1 MQLLNEKQAARQ
13 KSERLKADIAESTPH
28 KNAQFQI
35 IQDTNPMFNDT
46 SLGIRSP
53 KDIKTFAEV
62 VDDPESF
69 VWGDFSREDARKAL
83 KRGTVRVYSSY
94 PIKNGVFVSTSYQQA
109 LDYAGG
115 EPSGVH
121 SRVVALDCVAWINGD
136 EGQYAKVYQRTQS
149 EPQTRFA
156 LSDALQTLGDYDA
169 TRRRHIESNENDRVS
184 RDYNEIVDFIKSATK
199 ETPIRRLH
207 IGTISD
213 STAALVQRK
222 TGVNI
227 KDYDFVLASNFVA
240 HIFDSHGR
248 TAMEAA
254 RGQTAVNYSNI
265 ENILET
271 VIALDDV
278 ALVSDNTGTALRFEK
293 MLDGR
298 NVAITI
304 TSTKKSTLTLKSA
317 WIINQKSGG
326 RTSSASANTLAGTSE
341 TNGRSSTT
349 DSISQN
355 AENVN
360 SSEKKGKRYAL
371 SDSAL
376 NVDTEAEKAA
386 WTTERMTDLIE
397 RYGARNPR
405 YAQAYAVWV
414 NPEDFVNATTTSQ
427 ARRNQIFDEAGNL
440 DIDALARESQTPF
453 LSVDY
458 ETMRIVGHE
467 GRHRMAALAKAGVKR
482 VAVAIR
488 FTEDSLSRY
497 DARIMEGEHTFKGQS
512 FSSWNAEKQRT
523 TTRTSR
529 HSVKVG
535 TLIPINAACWL
546 VRHGQ
551 KRNRCRSLVSE
562 LRLCSIWRRQAQ
574 ICVWR
579 HVRI

>member
-1 MQLLNEKQAARQ
+1 MPQ
-13 KSERLKADIAESTPH
+13 K
-28 KNAQFQI
+28 
-35 IQDTNPMFNDT
+35 
-46 SLGIRSP
+46 
-53 KDIKTFAEV
+53 
-62 VDDPESF
+62 
-69 VWGDFSREDARKAL
+69 VWGKL
-83 KRGTVRVYSSY
+83 
-94 PIKNGVFVSTSYQQA
+94 
-109 LDYAGG
+109 
-115 EPSGVH
+115 
-121 SRVVALDCVAWINGD
+121 WINGD

-271 VIALDDV
+271 VIAPDDV

-326 RTSSASANTLAGTSE
+326 RTPSASANTLAGTSE

-376 NVDTEAEKAA
+376 NVDTEAETAA

-414 NPEDFVNATTTSQ
+414 NAEDFVNATTTSQ
-427 ARRNQIFDEAGNL
+427 ARRNQIFDETGNL

-579 HVRI
+579 HVCI